1 MPAVVREKVMAV
13 PKSALFKVITDFEKY
28 PEFVDEVVS
37 VQLLDGSTGTKK
49 KVKFELEVIKR
60 FDYVLEFELKGEEE
74 VSWKL
79 VSSNIFKKNEG
90 KWSLKDGGANK
101 TDVTYSLDI
110 GLGFLVPG
118 WVSKKLT
125 ETNLPKMLD
134 GFESRA
140 KKVMEAGKA

>member
-1 MPAVVREKVMAV
+1 MPAVVREKVMEV

-37 VQLLDGSTGTKK
+37 VEILPGATPTKK
-49 KVKFELEVIKR
+49 QVKFELEVIKR
-60 FDYVLEFELKGEEE
+60 FDYVLEFDIKGQEE
-74 VSWKL
+74 VAWRL

-90 KWSLKDGGANK
+90 KWVLKEEGAGK
-101 TDVTYSLDI
+101 TGVTYSLDI

-140 KKVMEAGKA
+140 KKVTEASKS